1 MNETQPGRVR
11 FGVFELDMKSGELC
25 SGGQRST
32 LREQPLQIL
41 RMLIERE
48 GELVSR
54 EEIRKKLWPND
65 TIVEFDHSINAAI
78 RNLRRTLGDSADAP
92 AYVETVARRGYRL
105 MVTVFWLGA
114 EDSSDPNLSARAAED
129 RGMPPAPGSDADPIT
144 LRTEPQPAVLT
155 GRTVSHYRVLDVIGG
170 GGMGVVYRAEDLKLG
185 RRVALKFLPEDLGS
199 DSHALERFSREAR
212 AASSLDHPNICSI
225 FEFGD
230 HEGRPF
236 IVMQLLEGETLR
248 DRLAKNENRKPLP
261 LEELLKIGIQVSEG
275 LQAAHELGIIH
286 RDIKPA
292 NIFLT
297 SKGVCKILD
306 FGLAKLM
313 APDEKELAAAA
324 GATGGGDAQ
333 VGPHLPRPSPA
344 ETLAGQ
350 APSHAGPAPGV
361 AASGRRPTTGSH
373 LTRTDLA
380 VGTAGYMSPEQVR
393 GEKLDARSDLFSF
406 GLVLYEMATG
416 QRAFCGETAILERQ
430 AVLHGSPVPVQQLN
444 PTLPTKLVTTIDKA
458 LEKDRD
464 RRYQSAA
471 AICTDLEAV
480 QRGLEVTF
488 PVPGPEPVVR
498 RRWPWLVTA
507 AVVAAI
513 LAAAWFYW
521 HSRSPALSSK
531 DTIVLADFANS
542 TGDPVFDGSLKEALS
557 IQLEQSPFLNVLSE
571 ARVNETLKLMSRPA
585 NQRLTREVA
594 QEVCQRTNSKALL
607 TGSISAIGDHYEIA
621 LRALDCGNGSTLASS
636 QAEAENRNQV
646 LKALQQAGNE
656 LRGKLGES
664 LASVAKFN
672 LPLAQATTS
681 SLEALQA
688 YTQARTLSGGGT
700 DAIPYLLRAVEL
712 DPSFA
717 MAQLRLGVTYFNL
730 NEPSLA
736 AQRFA
741 KAYELRDRVSERE
754 RLTIESYHYAF
765 GTGELEK
772 AMEIYARLIQSYPDD
787 YDAHADLANVYA
799 ELGQYDKALAESK
812 ERVRLAPGYEPDA
825 NVVGIYAN
833 LGRFNEAHA
842 AFEQARSHKDNQY
855 LEEAGYSL
863 AFLRGDRAAMQQ
875 ALAWGMGKPGVED
888 WLLSAQSD
896 TEAYYGRFNQGR
908 ELCLRAVESA
918 KRAGSLE
925 TAAIWHANEAMREAE
940 ISNMA
945 RARQAAADSLTLSA
959 GPETEV
965 RAAIALARAG
975 EVAQAQKLADKLNR
989 AFPLDTRMQYFS
1001 IPAIGAAIEL
1011 QTGNPA
1017 KALSILE
1024 LTTPY
1029 ELGGP
1034 TSGIAALANL
1044 YPAYLRG
1051 QAYMKTGQGELAAGE
1066 FRKLINHHGIV
1077 GNFVT
1082 GALARLQLARAQ
1094 AMTGDKAAAHQ
1105 SYEEFL
1111 TLWKDADPDIPIY
1124 QQAKAE
1130 YAKLR

>member
-1 MNETQPGRVR
+1 MLVEA
-11 FGVFELDMKSGELC
+11 SGELV
-25 SGGQRST
+25 T
-32 LREQPLQIL
+32 
-41 RMLIERE
+41 
-48 GELVSR
+48 R
-54 EEIRKKLWPND
+54 EEIKKKLWPND
-65 TIVEFDHSINAAI
+65 TVVEFDHSIRTAI
-78 RNLRRTLGDSADAP
+78 NKLRQALGDSGDRP
-92 AYVETVARRGYRL
+92 KYVGTVAGRGYRL
-105 MVTVFWLGA
+105 MVAVDVVSS
-114 EDSSDPNLSARAAED
+114 DSSGPVPILSPKAGEK
-129 RGMPPAPGSDADPIT
+129 GGAPEQ
-144 LRTEPQPAVLT
+144 TE
-155 GRTVSHYRVLDVIGG
+155 GGISIGKTVSHYRVLEIIGG
-170 GGMGVVYRAEDLKLG
+170 GGMGMVYKSEDVKLG
-185 RRVALKFLPEDLGS
+185 RHVALKFLPEELAS
-199 DSHALERFSREAR
+199 DPITLQRFDREAR
-212 AASSLDHPNICSI
+212 TSSALNHPNICSI
-225 FEFGD
+225 YEFGE
-230 HEGRPF
+230 HEGQPF
-236 IVMQLLEGETLR
+236 LVMELLDGETLR
-248 DRLAKNENRKPLP
+248 HRLAAASDDKKQLP
-261 LEELLKIGIQVSEG
+261 LEDLLGIAIQVADG
-275 LQAAHELGIIH
+275 LKDAHDKGIIH

-297 SKGVCKILD
+297 TKGTAKILD
-306 FGLAKLM
+306 FGLAKLV
-313 APDEKELAAAA
+313 
-324 GATGGGDAQ
+324 DAEAH
-333 VGPHLPRPSPA
+333 PTPPA
-344 ETLAGQ
+344 ELRAHQ
-350 APSHAGPAPGV
+350 PSSGLERSQTGNDDPSNDTPEGVPLQNPGV
-361 AASGRRPTTGSH
+361 AEACRFHQPATPVEH
-373 LTRTDLA
+373 ILTRTGA
-380 VGTAGYMSPEQVR
+380 AMGTAGYMSPEQVR

-416 QRAFCGETAILERQ
+416 QRAFSGETAILERQ
-430 AVLHGSPVPVQQLN
+430 AVLLGSPVPVQQLN
-444 PTLPTKLVTTIDKA
+444 PTLPTKLVATIDKA

-471 AICTDLEAV
+471 AICADLEAV

-488 PVPGPEPVVR
+488 PVPGPDPVVR

-507 AVVAAI
+507 AVVMVI
-513 LAAAWFYW
+513 LAAWFYW
-521 HSRSPALSSK
+521 RSRTPALSSK

-688 YTQARTLSGGGT
+688 FTQARTVTGGGT

-717 MAQLRLGVTYFNL
+717 MAQLRLGLTYFNL

-754 RLTIESYHYAF
+754 RLTIESDHYAF

-799 ELGQYDKALAESK
+799 ELGQYDKALEESK
-812 ERVRLAPGYEPDA
+812 ERVRLAPGDERYEPDA
-825 NVVGIYAN
+825 NVVGIYTN

-863 AFLRGDRAAMQQ
+863 AFLRGDKAAMQQ
-875 ALAWGMGKPGVED
+875 ALTWGMGKPGVED

-908 ELCLRAVESA
+908 ELSLRAVESA
-918 KRAGSLE
+918 RRAGSLE
-925 TAAIWHANEAMREAE
+925 TAAIWLANEALREAE
-940 ISNMA
+940 IGNTA

-975 EVAQAQKLADKLNR
+975 EVAQAQKLADKLSR

-1011 QTGNPA
+1011 QTDNPA

-1051 QAYMKTGQGELAAGE
+1051 QAYLKTGQGELAAGE
-1066 FRKLINHHGIV
+1066 FRKLINHPGIV

-1082 GALARLQLARAQ
+1082 GALAHLQLARAQ
-1094 AMTGDKAAAHQ
+1094 AMRGDRAAARK
-1105 SYEEFL
+1105 SYQDFL
-1111 TLWKDADPDIPIY
+1111 TLWKGADPDIPIY
-1124 QQAKAE
+1124 KRAKGE